1 MQAPRT
7 DTHDVEC
14 KQNECMQDLIANRL
28 EEPARGE
35 GPPRHHWNQAID
47 NESGLTQVHATLACV
62 SPAHSKPIDPEKV
75 LQERRK
81 QRERA
86 IRFLRKN
93 KDISSSTCTRATEAA
108 RNSPSPRLQEQPN
121 EHRALVDLCC
131 GVVQEE
137 EMARVEEWL
146 SNASVAQRKKYAAL
160 FASLRQSFLAGQDSI
175 WRANV
180 RAASEE
186 ASMQSRTSSKALKAG
201 RDAFIA
207 SSLSSSLSSSQPP
220 GGSYRLPGLS
230 LPQDPQAEKVGVYLQ
245 LIATQHRAMRL
256 LFSRVKDTYGTHP
269 ADPSGVIS
277 LRGLTVEGE
286 AGNIS
291 LPITSS
297 RTLLELAHCCIVPVV
312 KSLPK
317 AALDKGAEV
326 TRACPPQ
333 NEPWVSVT
341 KLQHLV
347 NSDAFRTFKGLPS
360 ALLSQTTTAAR
371 DEGAW
376 SWLPVHRDTAQRVSC
391 AIDSAIGKQAAKELG
406 RQGKH
411 FAPDAAGGQPHTR
424 NMGVKGAYEPLLL
437 DQGWRRLRQRAR
449 GALGLQLERAVH
461 RLQGGDGGGGDV
473 TADTD
478 RSLHVNAHVNVFSG
492 LQHTDMAQ
500 QARRCQSV
508 DLLRALG
515 PHNVAA
521 PAPCPPSTGYPARP
535 LTRYRA
541 RPLTHYSLHRAQAPW
556 DGAGEAEGDAMGW
569 SEGHRGLQR
578 REKDLF
584 GTLLTVLLT
593 VLADAG
599 LLGHHHDTEVR
610 YLACRPARCCV

>member
-7 DTHDVEC
+7 GTHDVEC

-35 GPPRHHWNQAID
+35 GPPRHQWNQAID
-47 NESGLTQVHATLACV
+47 NDTGLTQVHATLACV
-62 SPAHSKPIDPEKV
+62 SPAHSKPINPEKV

-86 IRFLRKN
+86 ISFLRKN
-93 KDISSSTCTRATEAA
+93 KDILSSTCTRATEAA
-108 RNSPSPRLQEQPN
+108 CNSPSPRLQEQSN
-121 EHRALVDLCC
+121 EHQALVDLCC

-160 FASLRQSFLAGQDSI
+160 FASLRQSFLAGQDST
-175 WRANV
+175 WRENV
-180 RAASEE
+180 RAASEA
-186 ASMQSRTSSKALKAG
+186 ASMQSLTSSKALKAG
-201 RDAFIA
+201 RDASIA
-207 SSLSSSLSSSQPP
+207 SPLSSSLSSSQPP
-220 GGSYRLPGLS
+220 GGSYRLPGFS
-230 LPQDPQAEKVGVYLQ
+230 LPQDPQAEKVGVYLR
-245 LIATQHRAMRL
+245 LVAAQHRAMRL
-256 LFSRVKDTYGTHP
+256 LISRVKDTYGTHP

-277 LRGLTVEGE
+277 LRGLTVEGA

-297 RTLLELAHCCIVPVV
+297 RTLLELAHCCIVPIV

-326 TRACPPQ
+326 TRSCPPQ

-360 ALLSQTTTAAR
+360 VLLQTTTAAR
-371 DEGAW
+371 DEGGW
-376 SWLPVHRDTAQRVSC
+376 SWLTAHRDTAQRVSF

-406 RQGKH
+406 RQGKY
-411 FAPDAAGGQPHTR
+411 FAPDAAGGQAHTR
-424 NMGVKGAYEPLLL
+424 NMGVKGVKGAYEPLLL
-437 DQGWRRLRQRAR
+437 DQAWRRLRQRAR

-461 RLQGGDGGGGDV
+461 RLQDGDAGGGNV
-473 TADTD
+473 MADTD

-492 LQHTDMAQ
+492 LQHTEMAQ

-508 DLLRALG
+508 ELLRALG
-515 PHNVAA
+515 PHSVAA

-541 RPLTHYSLHRAQAPW
+541 RPLTRYSLPCAQAPW

-569 SEGHRGLQR
+569 SEGQGGLQR

-584 GTLLTVLLT
+584 ATLLT

-599 LLGHHHDTEVR
+599 LLLHHHDSEVR
-610 YLACRPARCCV
+610 YLAYRPARWCM